1 MREAP
6 QSLTSRDVACLSLR
20 ISHPAWP
27 PWGCSVAIFQ
37 RSLTSPLLFRKDRT
51 LQPGWG
57 VGVWRPPR
65 PPLQDPAWAPP
76 PKRLL
81 LSPHWASAGTRP
93 APSAAADWI
102 RNGHL
107 TRLDQSD
114 ALPGRGLETAWRFPG
129 VCGRPGC
136 GSGGA
141 PGKRPGPGRA
151 RAGAA
156 GGEEGRSS
164 LAGELSRGRSCHAS
178 CRRPAAGSD
187 PAAAALP
194 ALDSEVASCSSHKSS
209 PFPRACASGLPFGA
223 AGPSPPAAAT

>member
-27 PWGCSVAIFQ
+27 PWGCSVAITQ
-37 RSLTSPLLFRKDRT
+37 RSLTSPLLFRKDRA

-102 RNGHL
+102 RNGHM

-114 ALPGRGLETAWRFPG
+114 ALPGRGLETAWRF
-129 VCGRPGC
+129 RW
-136 GSGGA
+136 SGGGLVVGLGA
-141 PGKRPGPGRA
+141 PQGRG
-151 RAGAA
+151 RAA
-156 GGEEGRSS
+156 GGAEGRSS

-194 ALDSEVASCSSHKSS
+194 VLDSEVASCSSHKSS